1 MYQKKR
7 LETKEKKGRYIYIY
21 MDSAEKTTTTSSKS
35 FSSWWERAKRRPI
48 DGKALVT
55 IVLLSVLWV
64 MCSSHVFSSSSV
76 GGDVKALNDD
86 DVNDDGLLPIAKE
99 ELEEVLRE
107 EENG

>member
-1 MYQKKR
+1 M
-7 LETKEKKGRYIYIY
+7 
-21 MDSAEKTTTTSSKS
+21 
-35 FSSWWERAKRRPI
+35 
-48 DGKALVT
+48 T

-64 MCSSHVFSSSSV
+64 MCSSHVFSSSSSSSV
-76 GGDVKALNDD
+76 GGDVKALLNDD

>member
-1 MYQKKR
+1 
-7 LETKEKKGRYIYIY
+7 
-21 MDSAEKTTTTSSKS
+21 MDSAEKTLTTTTTLTSRGGGGGGGGNASSS
-35 FSSWWERAKRRPI
+35 SSLYSWWERAKRRPI

-64 MCSSHVFSSSSV
+64 MCSSHVIFSS
-76 GGDVKALNDD
+76 GGEVNALND
-86 DVNDDGLLPIAKE
+86 DDGLLPIAKE

>member
-1 MYQKKR
+1 MGGSTWCCLVGMMRNVSLLLYN
-7 LETKEKKGRYIYIY
+7 
-21 MDSAEKTTTTSSKS
+21 
-35 FSSWWERAKRRPI
+35 ERAFVSPE
-48 DGKALVT
+48 DGKKIALL

-86 DVNDDGLLPIAKE
+86 VNDDGLLPIAKE

>member
-1 MYQKKR
+1 M
-7 LETKEKKGRYIYIY
+7 
-21 MDSAEKTTTTSSKS
+21 
-35 FSSWWERAKRRPI
+35 
-48 DGKALVT
+48 T

-64 MCSSHVFSSSSV
+64 MCSSHVFSSNSSV
-76 GGDVKALNDD
+76 NGGDVKALLNDD

>member
-1 MYQKKR
+1 M
-7 LETKEKKGRYIYIY
+7 
-21 MDSAEKTTTTSSKS
+21 
-35 FSSWWERAKRRPI
+35 
-48 DGKALVT
+48 T

-64 MCSSHVFSSSSV
+64 MCSSHVFSSNSSSV
-76 GGDVKALNDD
+76 NGGDVKKALLNDD

>member
-1 MYQKKR
+1 
-7 LETKEKKGRYIYIY
+7 
-21 MDSAEKTTTTSSKS
+21 MDSAEKTTTTVTTTALSRGGNALSSLS
-35 FSSWWERAKRRPI
+35 FSWWERAKRRPI

-86 DVNDDGLLPIAKE
+86 VNDDGLLPIAKE

>member
-1 MYQKKR
+1 M
-7 LETKEKKGRYIYIY
+7 
-21 MDSAEKTTTTSSKS
+21 
-35 FSSWWERAKRRPI
+35 
-48 DGKALVT
+48 T

-64 MCSSHVFSSSSV
+64 MCSSHVFSSSSSSV
-76 GGDVKALNDD
+76 NGGDVVKALLNDD

>member
-1 MYQKKR
+1 
-7 LETKEKKGRYIYIY
+7 
-21 MDSAEKTTTTSSKS
+21 MDSAEKTTTLTTTSSKS

-64 MCSSHVFSSSSV
+64 MCSSHAIFSS
-76 GGDVKALNDD
+76 GGEVTNALNAADD
-86 DVNDDGLLPIAKE
+86 ADGLLPIAKE

>member
-1 MYQKKR
+1 
-7 LETKEKKGRYIYIY
+7 
-21 MDSAEKTTTTSSKS
+21 MDSAEKTTTLTTTTSNSLKS
-35 FSSWWERAKRRPI
+35 SFSSSSWWERAKRRPI

-64 MCSSHVFSSSSV
+64 MCSSHAIFSS
-76 GGDVKALNDD
+76 GGEVTNALNDD
-86 DVNDDGLLPIAKE
+86 DVNDDDGLLPIAKE

>member
-1 MYQKKR
+1 
-7 LETKEKKGRYIYIY
+7 
-21 MDSAEKTTTTSSKS
+21 MDSAEKTTLTTSSKS

-64 MCSSHVFSSSSV
+64 MCSSHVFSSSSSS
-76 GGDVKALNDD
+76 GGDVKALND

>member
-1 MYQKKR
+1 
-7 LETKEKKGRYIYIY
+7 
-21 MDSAEKTTTTSSKS
+21 MDSAEKTTTLTTSSLKS
-35 FSSWWERAKRRPI
+35 SFSSSSWWERAKRRPI

-64 MCSSHVFSSSSV
+64 MCSSHVFSSSSSV

>member
-1 MYQKKR
+1 M
-7 LETKEKKGRYIYIY
+7 
-21 MDSAEKTTTTSSKS
+21 
-35 FSSWWERAKRRPI
+35 
-48 DGKALVT
+48 T

-64 MCSSHVFSSSSV
+64 MCSSHVFSSSSSSV
-76 GGDVKALNDD
+76 NGGDVKKALNDD

>member
-1 MYQKKR
+1 M
-7 LETKEKKGRYIYIY
+7 
-21 MDSAEKTTTTSSKS
+21 
-35 FSSWWERAKRRPI
+35 
-48 DGKALVT
+48 T

-64 MCSSHVFSSSSV
+64 MCSSHVFSSNSSSV
-76 GGDVKALNDD
+76 NGGDVKKALNDD

>member
-1 MYQKKR
+1 
-7 LETKEKKGRYIYIY
+7 
-21 MDSAEKTTTTSSKS
+21 MDSAEKTTLTTSSKS
-35 FSSWWERAKRRPI
+35 FSSSWWERAKRRPI

-64 MCSSHVFSSSSV
+64 MCSSHVFSSSSSV
-76 GGDVKALNDD
+76 GGDVKALND

>member
-1 MYQKKR
+1 M
-7 LETKEKKGRYIYIY
+7 
-21 MDSAEKTTTTSSKS
+21 
-35 FSSWWERAKRRPI
+35 
-48 DGKALVT
+48 T

-64 MCSSHVFSSSSV
+64 MCSSHVFSSSSSV

-86 DVNDDGLLPIAKE
+86 VNDNGLLPIAKE